1 MVNETRKS
9 VKWLVIA
16 FVLMLVGSGLASSIN
31 TDFRHVKVSEFE
43 FETERGSLSAYLY
56 MPEGAGADNPR
67 PVIVLTHG
75 YLNTKEMQDA
85 TAVEMSRRGYI
96 VLLVDQYDHGLSR
109 WEEDI
114 PNGAEFGTF
123 WVYSMFDAVNYAYN
137 QDYTLKDGDGN
148 GYIGCS
154 GHSMGG
160 LSTVMAVFFDE
171 MQSLESGHR
180 MIHAAIPESA
190 DFSFTNN
197 IAPTEAILAAYG
209 NRTMGI
215 VSGHYDE
222 FFFGETSGAYYKDFI
237 NNNKLGAM
245 YLGLKDGEVGSSGE
259 FYNVESGE
267 VVLEDGTVARESQT
281 GKHIVYLLNETHA
294 QNHFS
299 IKAESH
305 IIDFFQTAFNG
316 LTSNDMT
323 LANMTSAN
331 QAWWLKEAGNLIAL
345 IGFFLF
351 FVPFISLITKIGF
364 LKNAVTEETPVV
376 SLPDKPVRKVIFWAL
391 IVVMAILPAVLY
403 LPLMNIDESFV
414 PVAGDIQVI
423 RTITIVFALIMLVI
437 GFISKAKSTTDTSGR
452 FAAYAKGSFI
462 STGFMVLM
470 IVALF
475 KFKSFAQSPYFN
487 STATN
492 WSAYWALIVGLIFIV
507 LAIIVYYF
515 MNKPY
520 GVKLEAY
527 GIKVKPISIF
537 AAFVTALITFAAGY
551 IIVFSFDGIF
561 NVDFRIWTLAVKV
574 FKTEHFVTMLKYLPM
589 FIPIYFVLSVV
600 LNVNTRALKHGYLV
614 SVLSTVGGLLI
625 WFLMQYGSL
634 FITGTAKWPAS
645 GMISIGLLA
654 TIPYLILAAIFSR
667 KIYEKTNNVWTAG
680 FLNAMLFTMIPVAN
694 TLLLWNLV

>member
-16 FVLMLVGSGLASSIN
+16 FVLMFVGSGFASSIN
-31 TDFRHVKVSEFE
+31 TDFTNVNVSEFE
-43 FETERGSLSAYLY
+43 FKTERGSLSAYLY
-56 MPEGAGADNPR
+56 MPKGAGADNPR

-75 YLNTKEMQDA
+75 YLNSKEMQDA

-109 WEEDI
+109 WEADI
-114 PNGAEFGTF
+114 PNGSEFATF

-137 QDYTLKDGDGN
+137 QDYTLKDGEGN

-171 MQSLESGHR
+171 MQSLQSGHR
-180 MIHAAIPESA
+180 MIYAAIPESA
-190 DFSFTNN
+190 DFSFTTN

-209 NRTMGI
+209 DRTMGI

-222 FFFGETSGAYYKDFI
+222 FFFGESSGAYYKDFI

-245 YLGLKDGEVGSSGE
+245 FLGLKDGEAGVSGE
-259 FYNVESGE
+259 FYNVESGD
-267 VVLEDGTVARESQT
+267 VVVEDGGVARESQT

-299 IKAESH
+299 IKAESY

-316 LTSNDMT
+316 VTNSDMN
-323 LANMTSAN
+323 LANMTSDN
-331 QAWWLKEAGNLIAL
+331 QVWWLKEAGNLIAL

-351 FVPFISLITKIGF
+351 FVPFISLITKVGF
-364 LKNAVTEETPVV
+364 LKKAVTEETPVV
-376 SLPDKPVRKVIFWAL
+376 PVPDKSFRKVIFWTL
-391 IVVMAILPAVLY
+391 IIVMAILPAVLY
-403 LPLMNIDESFV
+403 VPLMNIDESFV
-414 PVAGDIQVI
+414 SVAGDIQNI
-423 RTITIVFALIMLVI
+423 RTITIVLAVIMLVI
-437 GFISKAKSTTDTSGR
+437 GLISKIKAAKDISGK
-452 FAAYAKGSFI
+452 FATYAKGSFI
-462 STGFMVLM
+462 STGIMVLM
-470 IVALF
+470 VVVLF

-492 WSAYWALIVGLIFIV
+492 WSAYWALIVGLILFI
-507 LAIIVYYF
+507 LAVIVYYF

-520 GVKLEAY
+520 GIKLQAY
-527 GIKVKPISIF
+527 GIKVKPISIV
-537 AAFVTALITFAAGY
+537 AAFVTALVTFAAGY
-551 IIVFSFDGIF
+551 LIVFTLDGIF

-574 FKTEHFVTMLKYLPM
+574 FKTEHFITMLKYLPM
-589 FIPIYFVLSVV
+589 FMPIYIVLSVV

-614 SVLSTVGGLLI
+614 SVLSTVGGLVI
-625 WFLMQYGSL
+625 WFIIQYGSL

-654 TIPYLILAAIFSR
+654 TIPYLIVAAIFSR